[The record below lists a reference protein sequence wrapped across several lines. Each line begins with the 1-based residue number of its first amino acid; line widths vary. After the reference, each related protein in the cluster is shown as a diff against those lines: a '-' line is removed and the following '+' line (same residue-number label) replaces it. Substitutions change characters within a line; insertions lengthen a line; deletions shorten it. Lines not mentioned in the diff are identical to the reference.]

1 MWNVAKEAAPSHQ
14 RLHSMRA
21 NVNHHTGL
29 PTAKKV
35 LFLVFNYVFHG
46 YLIYSSV
53 FFFFG
58 TQPLPAGLILAS
70 MVALAWRVANAPA
83 SSVPAL
89 KATAEASAKLVKPPL
104 STQNTQ
110 STLLKLCHH
119 YFLFRLEGQTTVTK
133 RMESFTVVW
142 WAWRLKAKSVWTGIP
157 TSSCRKAATRS
168 SSMLALMELGHTIT
182 AGERSSRGNIAHADI
197 KTSALSCYTDIS
209 LNKMWTKGCFYVFFN
224 SLCRN
229 PDGDSQPWC
238 FINKNNR
245 LKWNY
250 CKIRK
255 CAGGKTHT
263 YTRRQRWKHACF
275 LALFAFSASSSHPTN
290 YLWDPSTAARQY
302 WVLPVWEA
310 TTQPLSQDLR
320 REEVCSGG
328 SSLAGFSTDP
338 VQGLLWVLQTHLWR
352 HPDPVVLGAHCC
364 PLHVRVLCGGLI
376 WNGIWTLIWI
386 LLKKNGRGNA
396 SGAGRSGHREGW
408 STRSGYSGGASHRAW
423 AVQGE
428 PFCSS

>member
-35 LFLVFNYVFHG
+35 LFLVFNYVFHS

-53 FFFFG
+53 IFFFWYAASPCRPDPCLNGG
-58 TQPLPAGLILAS
+58 TCMKGRKRSSFQCSCPEGYSGSFCEVGKTSTEHSEHTVHSVKTLPS
-70 MVALAWRVANAPA
+70 
-83 SSVPAL
+83 
-89 KATAEASAKLVKPPL
+89 
-104 STQNTQ
+104 
-110 STLLKLCHH
+110 
-119 YFLFRLEGQTTVTK
+119 LFSFCLEGQTTVTK

-197 KTSALSCYTDIS
+197 KTSVLSCYTDIS

-290 YLWDPSTAARQY
+290 YLWDPSTAAKQY

-320 REEVCSGG
+320 REEVCPGG